1 MTATNILTMIATM
14 AGGLVFFLYGMSVMS
29 GGLEKMTGGSL
40 ERTLKSATSNYFMS
54 FLLGAGITIAI
65 QSSSAMTVML
75 VGLVNSGIMEFA
87 QTFGAIMG
95 SNVGTTLTSW
105 LLSLNGINGNS
116 IFFTMLQPTIFAP
129 ILALFGIGASMF
141 SKKEKYHNIGNM
153 LVGFAILI
161 IGMDLMSGSVSS
173 IKDYD
178 GFGNLLGLFKNPI
191 VAVLISTLF
200 TAVIQSS
207 AATVGIIQAMAL
219 AGGMTYQMAIPLV
232 LGANIGTCMTALLA
246 SFGTNRNAKRVIYIH
261 IYINVIGTVICL
273 IALGIFN
280 LVMPGYTSVEP
291 TMFGVALIHTIFN
304 LLNTVILSPLR
315 KYVLKL
321 VVLTVPYK
329 KEEKD
334 KAVFLDERLLNTP
347 VMAAEQCFN
356 LTCEMADIAKRS
368 LFDAI
373 GLIFNYNEE
382 KAKEISENEELV
394 DTYEDKLGTY
404 LVKLSA
410 NDLSEQTSRDV
421 GRLLHSIGD
430 FERISDHA
438 VNILGVAKEIKE
450 KKIVFSE
457 EARNEIDII
466 TSAVTEIVDITVESF
481 RTNNDELAA
490 KVEPLEQVI
499 DDLKKSLQQRHVKR
513 LQDGRC
519 TIKLGF
525 VFSDLINNYERVS
538 DHCSNIA
545 ISTLQREA
553 QKQYVH
559 RYSNSIKNDGDGGF
573 AASYGNYGKK
583 YALPSNNNDV

>member
-1 MTATNILTMIATM
+1 MTATDILTMIATM
-14 AGGLVFFLYGMSVMS
+14 AGGLVFFLYGMNVMS

-87 QTFGAIMG
+87 QTFGVIMG

-105 LLSLNGINGNS
+105 LISLNGINGNS
-116 IFFTMLQPTIFAP
+116 VFLTILQPTVFAP

-141 SKKEKYHNIGNM
+141 SKKEKYHSIGDM

-173 IKDYD
+173 IKNYD

-261 IYINVIGTVICL
+261 IYIKVIGTVLCL

-280 LVMPGYTSVEP
+280 IFMPGYTGKET

-304 LLNTVILSPLR
+304 VLNT
-315 KYVLKL
+315 
-321 VVLTVPYK
+321 
-329 KEEKD
+329 
-334 KAVFLDERLLNTP
+334 A
-347 VMAAEQCFN
+347 
-356 LTCEMADIAKRS
+356 
-368 LFDAI
+368 
-373 GLIFNYNEE
+373 
-382 KAKEISENEELV
+382 
-394 DTYEDKLGTY
+394 
-404 LVKLSA
+404 
-410 NDLSEQTSRDV
+410 
-421 GRLLHSIGD
+421 
-430 FERISDHA
+430 
-438 VNILGVAKEIKE
+438 
-450 KKIVFSE
+450 
-457 EARNEIDII
+457 
-466 TSAVTEIVDITVESF
+466 
-481 RTNNDELAA
+481 
-490 KVEPLEQVI
+490 
-499 DDLKKSLQQRHVKR
+499 
-513 LQDGRC
+513 
-519 TIKLGF
+519 
-525 VFSDLINNYERVS
+525 
-538 DHCSNIA
+538 
-545 ISTLQREA
+545 TL
-553 QKQYVH
+553 
-559 RYSNSIKNDGDGGF
+559 
-573 AASYGNYGKK
+573 
-583 YALPSNNNDV
+583 